1 MPASY
6 PVISLDLDHTI
17 ALYHDRALSRLIYS
31 CVTEALITICS
42 GRYPPCIFEER
53 LALNSK
59 FHSELSNYEPP
70 AGEPSW
76 IANRAR
82 VLEDSWELFQR
93 GLVVD
98 FRTGDLLK
106 LSNNGIVLKAW
117 HGLNPCSDADI
128 ERNYP
133 SRLWPFFPQL
143 ERMEKIPHAFV
154 QLTAFDWPSQLS
166 ICQCVHY
173 IDSLNKNKAGAGAG
187 AEAEAVA
194 SSENSIKYAQIMQD
208 HINSFDYIFDN
219 VKALNS
225 GRGGYFDA
233 IIQSPLTYVIPR
245 PRIAS
250 MFHAIRNAKVK
261 DGKRQALVLVTNSHM
276 QYAELILNVA
286 LGPDWRKIFD
296 LIIVNA
302 QKGGFFTME
311 RPFKDLDVDRK
322 EDGGISKSIELVLSS
337 DEDGRIYTSGNH
349 KVLKQLTLALMD
361 AAGNGTDV
369 HSITA
374 HLSSGGTH
382 VERISVI
389 SGGSNSSDSFDILQP
404 LQPLQPSVALYV
416 GDHLHGDV
424 HSAMK
429 ANWDAVAVLEDFSLA
444 SLSDASSYWGPPLQ
458 FNAPEASW
466 VESLA
471 ASATACVNNIESI
484 LAR

>member
-6 PVISLDLDHTI
+6 PIISLDLDHTI

-42 GRYPPCIFEER
+42 GRYPPRIFEER

-166 ICQCVHY
+166 ICQCVRY

-194 SSENSIKYAQIMQD
+194 SSEKQ
-208 HINSFDYIFDN
+208 
-219 VKALNS
+219 
-225 GRGGYFDA
+225 
-233 IIQSPLTYVIPR
+233 
-245 PRIAS
+245 
-250 MFHAIRNAKVK
+250 
-261 DGKRQALVLVTNSHM
+261 
-276 QYAELILNVA
+276 
-286 LGPDWRKIFD
+286 
-296 LIIVNA
+296 
-302 QKGGFFTME
+302 
-311 RPFKDLDVDRK
+311 
-322 EDGGISKSIELVLSS
+322 
-337 DEDGRIYTSGNH
+337 H
-349 KVLKQLTLALMD
+349 KVC
-361 AAGNGTDV
+361 
-369 HSITA
+369 
-374 HLSSGGTH
+374 
-382 VERISVI
+382 
-389 SGGSNSSDSFDILQP
+389 SNY
-404 LQPLQPSVALYV
+404 AR
-416 GDHLHGDV
+416 
-424 HSAMK
+424 
-429 ANWDAVAVLEDFSLA
+429 
-444 SLSDASSYWGPPLQ
+444 SYKL
-458 FNAPEASW
+458 
-466 VESLA
+466 L
-471 ASATACVNNIESI
+471 
-484 LAR
+484 